1 MSTAFVQFLISAAVI
16 VVAGSFLTRYAD
28 AIAELTGLG
37 RVLVG
42 SILLAGA
49 TSLPE
54 LTVDIRAVRTGLA
67 NLAVGD
73 LIGSSMFNLL
83 ILALLDLSHRQRGRL
98 FSRAASA
105 HALSAT
111 VSLALTAMAG
121 LSILISGQ
129 LGNPSLLH
137 VSAGSLAILILYLF
151 SVRMIFFDQ
160 RVSAQQAGLADHA
173 PHVPKMSLRRALI
186 GFAIAAGAVF
196 VAGPFVADA
205 AGEIAERTGLG
216 TTFVGTTLVA
226 FTTSLPELVATT
238 AAVRI
243 GAFDLAAG
251 NIFGSNAFNMVLLVP
266 LDIASPGP
274 LMADL
279 STNHAVTCLVVIL
292 ATSVTVMGQLYQVE
306 KRRWFIEPDAA
317 VVLALIAGALVLLYN
332 LR

>member
-1 MSTAFVQFLISAAVI
+1 MTAAVVQFLVCAAVI
-16 VVAGSFLTRYAD
+16 VIAGSFLARYAD

-37 RVLVG
+37 RLLVG
-42 SILLAGA
+42 SVLLAGA

-54 LTVDIRAVRTGLA
+54 LTVDISAVRSGMA

-73 LIGSSMFNLL
+73 LMGSSLFNLA
-83 ILALLDLSHRQRGRL
+83 ILAILDLSHRQRGRL

-111 VSLALTAMAG
+111 VSLALTAVAG
-121 LSILISGQ
+121 LSILVGQ
-129 LGNPSLLH
+129 RMGTFAIMNIG
-137 VSAGSLAILILYLF
+137 AGSVGIFVLYIF

-160 RVSAQQAGLADHA
+160 RISAQQAGLSGHA
-173 PHVPKMSLRRALI
+173 APAPRITLRRAAV
-186 GFAIAAGAVF
+186 GFAVAATAILITGPY
-196 VAGPFVADA
+196 VAEA
-205 AGEIAERTGLG
+205 AGEIADKTGLG

-226 FTTSLPELVATT
+226 FSTSLPELAATM

-266 LDIASPGP
+266 LDLVSPEP
-274 LMADL
+274 LMADV
-279 STNHAVTCLVVIL
+279 SVNHVVTCLAVIL
-292 ATSVTVMGQLYQVE
+292 ATSVTVMGQLYHVE
-306 KRRWFIEPDAA
+306 RRKWFIEPDAA
-317 VVLALIAGALVLLYN
+317 VVLMLIVGALALLYN